1 MGEHDER
8 SIRSRRA
15 GLIIACLVLIL
26 GLVGWFDLRSGDA
39 DPHLTAA
46 QLAGMAD
53 DQLIERTYGDLLLR
67 ALRNDGDPRNWKR
80 FKEPARH
87 AWSLGLLESTVKHG
101 RGVAEYLDAGAR
113 GDWPGLAEARA
124 ACEAMGLSEPLR
136 MLIQAG
142 AIPSGGTSP
151 ARSGSSASKATHPA
165 DPYADLN
172 AALLAALQG
181 PDCTKAR
188 ADYIR
193 SHLADIAN
201 P

>member
-15 GLIIACLVLIL
+15 GLIIDCLVLIL
-26 GLVGWFDLRSGDA
+26 GLVGWFDLRSGDG
-39 DPHLTAA
+39 DPHPTTA
-46 QLAGMAD
+46 QLAVMPD

-101 RGVAEYLDAGAR
+101 RGIAEYLDAGAR
-113 GDWPGLAEARA
+113 RDWPGLAEARA

-136 MLIQAG
+136 ILIQAG
-142 AIPSGGTSP
+142 TISSSGTSTAQP
-151 ARSGSSASKATHPA
+151 GSSLPKPTHPV
-165 DPYADLN
+165 DPYANLN
-172 AALLAALQG
+172 AAFLVALEG
-181 PDCTKAR
+181 PECTKAR
-188 ADYIR
+188 VEYIR